1 MASLNYSTTQ
11 IKEAVKTSKSLAG
24 VLRALGLLPVGGN
37 YRTIKKRIK
46 ELNLDTSHFTGKAW
60 IPKGAEVK
68 KFDDLTTAQAIK
80 KRLINERGHRCECCR
95 KEMWL
100 GGKIILEL
108 DHINGDRDNNSRENL
123 QLLCPN
129 CHALTPTYRGKN
141 IGENAKNHRAACHQR
156 HRELKLA
163 SGQYAYK
170 EQVKSN
176 KKKQD
181 SRQGQ
186 EKKKRLAKIASCMKC
201 NVQIGSSTKTQMC
214 ADCYH
219 KSTRKAERP
228 AIDILIKEIQN
239 SSFLSVGK
247 KYGVSDNAIRK
258 WLRMAGIDPKGI
270 MLS

>member
-1 MASLNYSTTQ
+1 MAGLNYSTTQ
-11 IKEAVKTSKSLAG
+11 IEEAVKASKSLAG

-60 IPKGAEVK
+60 IPKGAELK

-100 GGKIILEL
+100 GGEIVLEL
-108 DHINGDRDNNSRENL
+108 DHVNGDRDNNSRENL

-141 IGENAKNHRAACHQR
+141 IGEHAKNHRAACYQR

-170 EQVKSN
+170 EQAKPS
-176 KKKQD
+176 KKK
-181 SRQGQ
+181 Q
-186 EKKKRLAKIASCMKC
+186 EKKKRLAKVASCIKC
-201 NVQIGSSTKTQMC
+201 NAQIGGNTKTQMC
-214 ADCYH
+214 ANCYH
-219 KSTRKAERP
+219 ESTRKVERP
-228 AIDILIKEIQN
+228 AVDMLIQEIQN

-258 WLRMAGIDPKGI
+258 WLRMAGIDPRGI

>member
-1 MASLNYSTTQ
+1 MAGLNYSTTQ

-60 IPKGAEVK
+60 ISKGAEVK

-100 GGKIILEL
+100 GGKIILEI

-170 EQVKSN
+170 EQVESN

-201 NVQIGSSTKTQMC
+201 NVQIGSNTKTQMC

-258 WLRMAGIDPKGI
+258 WLRMAGIDPRGI